1 LFTGPPDGMPTGVPG
16 TRPSPEP
23 SCMYPVLFHAFGY
36 PVYAYV
42 AATVLSYV
50 LAVVIGWWLARR
62 DGRDWRDLID
72 GTIVVVLSAV
82 LGAKLFHVLF
92 EAEGHKLPDGSI
104 ATGVIDLLKADPWH
118 WARLFEAG
126 YVFYGGLVMA
136 TLMGFIFVYRLDEPD
151 KFAAGDYAAPGFM
164 LGIALGRVGC
174 VLAGCC
180 YGHPT
185 DLPWAIHFPEGH
197 PTGGIGVHPV
207 QLYDVGFGVAGL
219 LFCWWYWSRRRFGG
233 ELFAILCAAYGVWRF
248 TSEMFRGDAD
258 RGLWLGGTV
267 STSQLVSLSVVPV
280 AGVAWYLLNKHLAG
294 KWPERYGPNRR
305 SGPLSDAFADLEED
319 SLSGPMP
326 GAMSAAAD
334 ADDDKPGQS
343 VAAEGAS

>member
-1 LFTGPPDGMPTGVPG
+1 MN
-16 TRPSPEP
+16 
-23 SCMYPVLFHAFGY
+23 PVLFHVFGS

-42 AATVLSYV
+42 AATVLSYI
-50 LAVVIGWWLARR
+50 LAVIVGWWLARK

-92 EAEGHKLPDGSI
+92 EAEGHRLPDGSI
-104 ATGVIDLLKADPWH
+104 ASGVFDLLKADPWH

-126 YVFYGGLVMA
+126 YVFYGGLVVA

-164 LGIALGRVGC
+164 IGIALGRVGC

-185 DLPWAIHFPEGH
+185 ELPWAIHFPDTH
-197 PTGGIGVHPV
+197 PTGGAGVHPV
-207 QLYDVGFGVAGL
+207 QLYDVAFGVVGL
-219 LFCWWYWSRRRFGG
+219 MFCWWFWNRRRFGG
-233 ELFAILCAAYGVWRF
+233 ELFAILCASYGVWRF
-248 TSEMFRGDAD
+248 ISEMFRGDAD
-258 RGLWLGGTV
+258 RGLWLSGAV

-280 AGVAWYLLNKHLAG
+280 SGLAWYLLNKHLRG
-294 KWPERYGPNRR
+294 RWPERYGPDRR
-305 SGPLSDAFADLEED
+305 PGPLADPLAPIEQD
-319 SLSGPMP
+319 SLSEPILGVV
-326 GAMSAAAD
+326 GHHID
-334 ADDDKPGQS
+334 AEDEKS
-343 VAAEGAS
+343 ESERATEGAS